1 MGKLERAS
9 GLGLG
14 LISRLRLALRPS
26 LALTLASPLR
36 LPPLETTQGDRVLD
50 SDIAREAVEGT
61 TVDDPEDP
69 EFERFEL
76 TARLKRSFDVPP
88 LVFEVAPVISR
99 FGSPIPK
106 PTFPATLSSLC
117 FNLAGIRTPGTGELR
132 RTSSSNILARPVL
145 EALDIIPPLGS
156 RGEGDT
162 IVENTAGDEG
172 EAGTV
177 GKPGVELD
185 VLALAPDTW
194 RVAGVR

>member
-14 LISRLRLALRPS
+14 LTSRLRLALRPS
-26 LALTLASPLR
+26 PALTLASLLR
-36 LPPLETTQGDRVLD
+36 LPPAKSAQEGRVLD
-50 SDIAREAVEGT
+50 SDIAREAIEGT

-76 TARLKRSFDVPP
+76 TVRLDGSFDIPP
-88 LVFEVAPVISR
+88 LVLEVAPVISR

-106 PTFPATLSSLC
+106 PTFPASLSSLC
-117 FNLAGIRTPGTGELR
+117 FNLAGIRAPGTGELR
-132 RTSSSNILARPVL
+132 RTSSSSILARPVL
-145 EALDIIPPLGS
+145 AALDVNPSLGS
-156 RGEGDT
+156 RGEGGT
-162 IVENTAGDEG
+162 VPESMAGDEG